1 MTEKIHTMYGK
12 LMYLLYNWK
21 IRELTNFFFT
31 SNLVRDNFKKIDEGK
46 KIVDVYSSKTT
57 YKN

>member
-1 MTEKIHTMYGK
+1 MYGK

-21 IRELTNFFFT
+21 IRELIFFFT

-46 KIVDVYSSKTT
+46 KIVDDVYSSKTT